1 MIKDIP
7 WIIFN
12 FYRWRGCSWPLFFQS
27 IIILK
32 NISVEMQSFKL
43 QYLPSQRMICTVHQL
58 WPLLISSNM
67 ISYSLFLWCQEHC
80 LSWNIY
86 DLKWRKY
93 FMIYKE
99 IFLDLKWKKYF
110 RIYEEIF
117 LDLKWKK
124 YFMIYE
130 EIFLDLK
137 WRKYFM
143 IYEENISRFMKKI
156 CHDLKWRKNF
166 HESYLQRDTKM
177 KYPRIA
183 NKSNPNKTTN
193 VIIKAK

>member
-1 MIKDIP
+1 M
-7 WIIFN
+7 

-67 ISYSLFLWCQEHC
+67 ISCSLFLWCQEHC

-86 DLKWRKY
+86 YLKWR
-93 FMIYKE
+93 
-99 IFLDLKWKKYF
+99 
-110 RIYEEIF
+110 
-117 LDLKWKK
+117 K